1 MLEAIMDIKVFI
13 RRRSQKLKKSKRKN
27 TNSIEGIKT
36 IERFRGEKNIKSRA
50 SKVNL
55 MFFSYGKTK

>member
-1 MLEAIMDIKVFI
+1 MLEAIMDIQIFI

-36 IERFRGEKNIKSRA
+36 IERFRGETNKE
-50 SKVNL
+50 
-55 MFFSYGKTK
+55 